1 MYAELLV
8 IALILDAV
16 FGEPTWL
23 WSRFPHPVT
32 LMGKA
37 VTLLETRINRNK
49 HRKQKG
55 TIAMGL
61 LAIGA
66 VLVGYGLSFGGP
78 IVELCVAAIFLAH
91 KSLIDH
97 VKAVAT
103 GLTSSLAEGRHALS
117 MIVSR
122 DTSDMSESDIVRSA
136 IESGS
141 ENLSDGVIAP
151 ALWFMI
157 FGLPGLMLYKITN
170 TADSI
175 VGYKTDRF
183 VDYGWA
189 AARLDDVL
197 NWVPARITAII
208 LMFGGWVILQ
218 FSTIQKDAATHKSP
232 NAGWPEAAIAYD
244 LGISLG
250 GPRSYHGNQQDF
262 PWLNPQGR
270 KQLITGDIFLAIK
283 AMWRAWVL
291 FVIGIALLS
300 MG

>member
-8 IALILDAV
+8 IALILDAIL
-16 FGEPTWL
+16 GEPKWL
-23 WSRFPHPVT
+23 WSRFPHPVS

-37 VTLLETRINRNK
+37 VTFFENRTNHNK

-66 VLVGYGLSFGGP
+66 MLIGYGLSFGGP
-78 IVELCVAAIFLAH
+78 IVELIVAAILLAH

-97 VKAVAT
+97 VKAVAL
-103 GLTSSLAEGRHALS
+103 GLNSSLTEGRQALA

-122 DTSDMSESDIVRSA
+122 DTSDMTESDIVRSA

-157 FGLPGLMLYKITN
+157 FGLPGLLLYKITN

-183 VDYGWA
+183 IDYGWA

-197 NWVPARITAII
+197 NWVPARITAIL
-208 LMFGGWVILQ
+208 LMLGGWVLLH
-218 FSTIQKDAATHKSP
+218 FNAIQKDAATHKSP

-250 GPRSYHGNQQDF
+250 GPRSYHGRQQDF

-270 KQLITGDIFLAIK
+270 KPLITSDISLALK
-283 AMWRAWVL
+283 SMWRAWFL

-300 MG
+300 AG

>member
-1 MYAELLV
+1 MFAELLV
-8 IALILDAV
+8 IALILDAI
-16 FGEPTWL
+16 FGEPKWL

-32 LMGKA
+32 VMGKA
-37 VTLLETRINRNK
+37 ITALETRINRNK

-55 TIAMGL
+55 IIAMGL

-66 VLVGYGLSFGGP
+66 VMIGYGLSFGGP
-78 IVELCVAAIFLAH
+78 IVELTVAAILLAH

-103 GLTSSLAEGRHALS
+103 GLNSSLPEGRHALS

-122 DTSDMSESDIVRSA
+122 DTSDMTESDVVRSA

-157 FGLPGLMLYKITN
+157 FGLPGLLLYKITN

-183 VDYGWA
+183 SDYGWA
-189 AARLDDVL
+189 AARLDDAL
-197 NWVPARITAII
+197 NWLPARITAVF
-208 LMFGGWVILQ
+208 LMIGGWVLLQ
-218 FSTIQKDAATHKSP
+218 FNAIQKDAATHKSP

-244 LGISLG
+244 LGLSLG
-250 GPRSYHGNQQDF
+250 GPRSYHGSQQDF
-262 PWLNPQGR
+262 PWLNPLGR
-270 KQLITGDIFLAIK
+270 KSLIAGDISLALK
-283 AMWRAWVL
+283 SMWRAWFL

-300 MG
+300 VG